1 MSTPEQPGLTRKQIR
16 EIRKTG
22 ALPVIGAEGDAPE
35 PDDVAQDVAADAAP
49 VASAAP
55 AAPPAPA
62 VHLPR
67 AAVPVVA
74 APAPPPDEHVDL
86 GASPL
91 TRKQARNQE
100 RIRTASVPV
109 IAAEGD
115 TPAGVAE
122 QADARVEQATAAE
135 AVVEHEHDA
144 VAEPAGDDGVV
155 PVPMPEARA
164 ERHEPATAVD
174 DDDRLVHA
182 DHSGDTEAAGAVL
195 RPGFGETVLA
205 DAPPAPVVL
214 TPSFDDL
221 IARTPS
227 TAGSASAPSA
237 LILTQ
242 PQTGPL
248 LTAPITATGEVFVTG
263 SLNLPAG
270 LGSQGHAHGTA
281 DGKEADAVL
290 LDGELPAASSPT
302 PIAASAAIST
312 VKGAEELIR
321 PPAPEK
327 GNRLML
333 TLAITA
339 GVLAIALV
347 GVLIL
352 GFVTGVL

>member
-1 MSTPEQPGLTRKQIR
+1 MSTPEQPGLTRRQIR

-22 ALPVIGAEGDAPE
+22 ALPVIGAEGEAPAVDEATADAAA
-35 PDDVAQDVAADAAP
+35 DVAAAP
-49 VASAAP
+49 VAAATP
-55 AAPPAPA
+55 AAPA

-109 IAAEGD
+109 IAAEGEAAAEPSVAVPEP
-115 TPAGVAE
+115 PAAQPEPAEHVEVAE
-122 QADARVEQATAAE
+122 HEPVEHVEVAEHVAAVEPLEGAERLEGEEQRDDADDAR
-135 AVVEHEHDA
+135 
-144 VAEPAGDDGVV
+144 P
-155 PVPMPEARA
+155 
-164 ERHEPATAVD
+164 
-174 DDDRLVHA
+174 
-182 DHSGDTEAAGAVL
+182 VL
-195 RPGFGETVLA
+195 RPEFGATVLD
-205 DAPPAPVVL
+205 DAVPASVAL
-214 TPSFDDL
+214 APSFDDL
-221 IARTPS
+221 LARTS
-227 TAGSASAPSA
+227 TAGSGSAPSA

-248 LTAPITATGEVFVTG
+248 LTSPITATGEVFVTG

-281 DGKEADAVL
+281 DGKEVDAVL

-312 VKGAEELIR
+312 VKGAEDLIT

>member
-22 ALPVIGAEGDAPE
+22 ALPVIGSEDDAAAPDDAGADAPA
-35 PDDVAQDVAADAAP
+35 PAAP
-49 VASAAP
+49 AVPVVPAAP
-55 AAPPAPA
+55 AA
-62 VHLPR
+62 HLPR
-67 AAVPVVA
+67 AAAPVVA
-74 APAPPPDEHVDL
+74 APAPPPDEQVDL
-86 GASPL
+86 GAAPL

-109 IAAEGD
+109 IGAEGEAAAAD
-115 TPAGVAE
+115 GE
-122 QADARVEQATAAE
+122 QSAAL
-135 AVVEHEHDA
+135 D
-144 VAEPAGDDGVV
+144 EPA
-155 PVPMPEARA
+155 PA
-164 ERHEPATAVD
+164 HEPARPIEPAESVAAEPDAAEPVAAEPVAADESAD
-174 DDDRLVHA
+174 DERP
-182 DHSGDTEAAGAVL
+182 VL
-195 RPGFGETVLA
+195 RPEFGAAVLA
-205 DAPPAPVVL
+205 QSEPVSL
-214 TPSFDDL
+214 ATSFDDL
-221 IARTPS
+221 VSRTPS
-227 TAGSASAPSA
+227 TAGTASAPSA

-248 LTAPITATGEVFVTG
+248 LTAPITATGEVLVTG

-281 DGKEADAVL
+281 DGKEVDAVL

-302 PIAASAAIST
+302 PISASAAIST
-312 VKGAEELIR
+312 VKGAEDLIK